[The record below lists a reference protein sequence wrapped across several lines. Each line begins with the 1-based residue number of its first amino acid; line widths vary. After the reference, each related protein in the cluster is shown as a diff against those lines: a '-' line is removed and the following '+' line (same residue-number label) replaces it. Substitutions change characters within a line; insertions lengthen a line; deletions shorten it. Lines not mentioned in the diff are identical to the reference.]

1 MKPGTVLLFILF
13 FVATF
18 FISCGVCSKK
28 VDCPAYKDDLLDAW
42 FPYTDNQKLIFRSTL
57 TDADT
62 VVLKNTQTTE
72 AYQETGSFE
81 RDVICTAGKTFQ
93 STERDTAGSFKF
105 YLQLSTGDGWHDAQV
120 YVQQTNI
127 VFANFS
133 EMATPQVTLNN
144 RTATSQSLQNFT
156 LLNRNFASVVESKVD
171 TSGGKISGIYKLY
184 SVKGEG
190 IVGYSIYPSLK
201 TWVKQ

>member
-1 MKPGTVLLFILF
+1 MTFFVLF
-13 FVATF
+13 FVATS

-42 FPYTDNQKLIFRSTL
+42 FPYTDNQTLIFRSTL
-57 TDADT
+57 NEVDT
-62 VVLKNTQTTE
+62 AVLKNTQTTE

-81 RDVICTAGKTFQ
+81 RAVICTASKTFE
-93 STERDTAGSFKF
+93 SVERDTAGSFKF
-105 YLQLSTGDGWHDAQV
+105 YLELSTGDGRHEAQL
-120 YVQQTNI
+120 YVQRTDII
-127 VFANFS
+127 VANFS
-133 EMATPQVTLNN
+133 ETALPQVTLNN
-144 RTATSQSLQNFT
+144 RPAASQSLQNFT
-156 LLNRNFASVVESKVD
+156 LVNRNFANVVESKVD

-190 IVGYSIYPSLK
+190 IVGYSVYPSLK

>member
-1 MKPGTVLLFILF
+1 MKPGIVLF
-13 FVATF
+13 FVLFIATVF
-18 FISCGVCSKK
+18 FISCGACSKK

-42 FPYTDNQKLIFRSTL
+42 FPYSDNQKLIFRSTL
-57 TDADT
+57 NEADT
-62 VVLKNTQTTE
+62 VALKNTQTTE
-72 AYQETGSFE
+72 AYQETSSFE
-81 RDVICTAGKTFQ
+81 RAVVCTAGKTFQ
-93 STERDTAGSFKF
+93 SVERDTAGSFKF
-105 YLQLSTGDGWHDAQV
+105 YLQLSTGDGQHEAQF

-127 VFANFS
+127 ALTNFS
-133 EMATPQVTLNN
+133 ETGLPQVTLNN

-156 LLNRNFASVVESKVD
+156 LLNRNFATVVESKLD
-171 TSGGKISGIYKLY
+171 TSGGKISGIYRLY